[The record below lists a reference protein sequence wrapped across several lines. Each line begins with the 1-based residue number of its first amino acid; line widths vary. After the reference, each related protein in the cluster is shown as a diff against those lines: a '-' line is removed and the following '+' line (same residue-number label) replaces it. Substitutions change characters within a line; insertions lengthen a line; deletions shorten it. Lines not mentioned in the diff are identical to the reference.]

1 LLHGM
6 LNQRLCLRVL
16 LLVGLV
22 LVTAPAWGE
31 EEDPQ
36 PGNARPA
43 QIGVAPICPCTFGP
57 LLVETAAP
65 LEKGAFSIQPLFA
78 LSFTGGTFSPNWQP
92 RSAGGDF
99 LSLSIPVK
107 FTYGLTSNLE
117 VFVIVPYTHN
127 WASHVDEPGPK
138 GERNADFGGLGDII
152 LSLKYRFVK
161 ETDTRPTVT
170 AFCAVEFPSGHHS
183 PLNPARLGTD
193 EIGSGHYRFTGGSMC
208 QSGCTPSSFTA
219 ICGIPWPLPASPA
232 CLTSSAVLPRRPSG
246 LRIFL
251 S

>member
-1 LLHGM
+1 
-6 LNQRLCLRVL
+6 
-16 LLVGLV
+16 VGLV

-36 PGNARPA
+36 PGSTRPA

-57 LLVETAAP
+57 LLVETAVP

-78 LSFTGGTFSPNWQP
+78 LSFTGGIFSPNWQL

-127 WASHVDEPGPK
+127 WASHVEEPGSK
-138 GERNADFGGLGDII
+138 GERNADFGGLGDIF

-193 EIGSGHYRFTGGSMC
+193 EIGSGHYRFTGGVNVSKWVHPFIFYGNLWYSMA
-208 QSGCTPSSFTA
+208 TTRKSSVPDEFGGFTRE
-219 ICGIPWPLPASPA
+219 
-232 CLTSSAVLPRRPSG
+232 T
-246 LRIFL
+246 LRAEDFL
-251 S
+251 NF